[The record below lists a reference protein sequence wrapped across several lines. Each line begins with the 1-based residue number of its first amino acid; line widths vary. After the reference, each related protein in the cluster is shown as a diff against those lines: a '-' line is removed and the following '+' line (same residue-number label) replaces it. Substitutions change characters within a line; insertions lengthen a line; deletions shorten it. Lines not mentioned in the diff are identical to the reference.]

1 MFKNEFYYLSALFT
15 VCLSFVTP
23 FAHGQALAQNQLP
36 SCPKHTGAKFHK
48 CFGDYTYLDGAHYI
62 GDWRDNRWHGFGK
75 LTSTNGDGYVG
86 EFNSFN
92 RHGKG
97 ILTTADGKRLEG
109 IWENDKL
116 IRKFKVNLNTESL
129 ARVFGG
135 VVVNDTVADSQ
146 PINPNRLAACP
157 KPDHSKKIDVERFAK
172 WTNCWGRY
180 KIEFDSTHLGSVFE
194 GEWLNGLPHGK
205 GAVTHV
211 NGDKYIGTYKNG
223 NRHGQATYIYA
234 DGDRYVG
241 EYRNGEKHGQG
252 TYTYADGEKYVG
264 EYRDGK
270 KHGQGTYTFFQGDIY
285 IGEWLDDKQ
294 HGKGKEIYSDGRQPN
309 EGIFENGKFVRAEKV
324 TLPNIN
330 DNFAEHTDRTEI
342 DRERQQLAEERRQV
356 EADKRQRE
364 QQRSR
369 KRLNLTI
376 SNTQPASDGSFTI
389 NVQINADTS
398 SLKINGEEQGGRADG
413 NYVIKKF
420 ARAGSVTEFTIVA
433 KDVNGNQDSKTI
445 TVQRA
450 LSEGSVKI
458 AALNPTQVKKQP
470 ERDAVAIIIG
480 IAEYK
485 NLPKAEYANEDA
497 RIFYD
502 YAMRALGIKPENIKL
517 LVDAD
522 ADQADI
528 YQAFKTWLPSRVRS
542 TTDVYV
548 YYSGHGL
555 PASNGQEFY
564 LLPQRAHRDLVEETA
579 ISQSKINA
587 AIQATK
593 PRSVTVFLDSCYSGM
608 ARTGETLLASAR
620 PLALKTDK
628 KLFPAEFTVI
638 AASQADQISSSS
650 PDLKHGIFSYYLMKG
665 MEGDADADSD
675 GKITLGEMQRYLVD
689 NVGRQAGMMNRK
701 QEPQLIGD
709 TNRVLIGR

>member
-1 MFKNEFYYLSALFT
+1 VRLILVLCRNLPAQHNVNRLECFGHMKKLKNQIFSLWSLLA
-15 VCLSFVTP
+15 VCASFVTL
-23 FAHGQALAQNQLP
+23 FAHGQQ
-36 SCPKHTGAKFHK
+36 
-48 CFGDYTYLDGAHYI
+48 
-62 GDWRDNRWHGFGK
+62 
-75 LTSTNGDGYVG
+75 V
-86 EFNSFN
+86 
-92 RHGKG
+92 
-97 ILTTADGKRLEG
+97 
-109 IWENDKL
+109 
-116 IRKFKVNLNTESL
+116 
-129 ARVFGG
+129 
-135 VVVNDTVADSQ
+135 
-146 PINPNRLAACP
+146 NPNNLPLCP
-157 KPDHSKKIDVERFAK
+157 KPDYSKKTDVERFAK
-172 WTNCWGRY
+172 WTNCWGKY
-180 KIEFDSTHLGSVFE
+180 QMTLDKNAKGDVLE
-194 GEWLNGLPHGK
+194 GEWLNGSLHGQGAFYILSDKPWKGDKYVGEFKYGKCHGMGKYTSANGSIYVGEYLNDKPSGK
-205 GAVTHV
+205 GTETLA
-211 NGDKYIGTYKNG
+211 NGDKYVGDFKDG
-223 NRHGQATYIYA
+223 RRHGRGSLDHAG
-234 DGDRYVG
+234 GDLYFG
-241 EYRNGEKHGQG
+241 EFHEGRKHGQG
-252 TYTYADGEKYVG
+252 MYFYFAESHLRGGVFVGDFRDDQPNGQGVYTAVDGKQLEGFWENNVFIREAKINLPNQKNKAPNVFERENIPGEGRHLLAERQRLIEERPRQGQLSKSAKCPQIESGDDTWVIIAKLQGCEEKNHIEKIQKISLQVTFTEPSADGE
-264 EYRDGK
+264 
-270 KHGQGTYTFFQGDIY
+270 
-285 IGEWLDDKQ
+285 
-294 HGKGKEIYSDGRQPN
+294 
-309 EGIFENGKFVRAEKV
+309 
-324 TLPNIN
+324 
-330 DNFAEHTDRTEI
+330 
-342 DRERQQLAEERRQV
+342 
-356 EADKRQRE
+356 
-364 QQRSR
+364 
-369 KRLNLTI
+369 
-376 SNTQPASDGSFTI
+376 FTI
-389 NVQINADTS
+389 KIKTSVDTA
-398 SLKINGEEQGGRADG
+398 SLKINGEEQGGSVDG
-413 NYVIKKF
+413 NYTIRKF
-420 ARAGSVTEFTIVA
+420 ARAGSTTEFNIVA
-433 KDVNGNQDSKTI
+433 RDVNGNKDSKTI
-445 TVQRA
+445 TVQRS

-458 AALNPTQVKKQP
+458 VSLNPTQVKKQP

-502 YAMRALGIKPENIKL
+502 YAMRALGITPENIKL

-555 PASNGQEFY
+555 PAANGQEFY

-579 ISQSKINA
+579 ISQSKINV

-620 PLALKTDK
+620 PLALKADK

-709 TNRVLIGR
+709 ANRVLVGR